1 MKRYMQS
8 NAFFMQYK
16 ATGNIRQFIA
26 SFQLVLM
33 SLIIISGVVFMH
45 KEVKST
51 GEIVMHTHPY
61 DFTKKEKPQETDD
74 QIDYLNVIYQNTYV
88 QTEFTVLEL
97 PVPREVPKTDYGTI
111 CPDVFGITIDHYYLR
126 GPPCVA

>member
-1 MKRYMQS
+1 MQS
-8 NAFFMQYK
+8 KTTRNL
-16 ATGNIRQFIA
+16 RQLIA
-26 SFQLVLM
+26 SFQLALM
-33 SLIIISGVVFMH
+33 SLIILSGVVFMH

-88 QTEFTVLEL
+88 QAEFIILEL
-97 PVPREVPKTDYGTI
+97 PIPREIQTIGYNSI
-111 CPDVFGITIDHYYLR
+111 CPEVSTATNSPYYLR
-126 GPPCVA
+126 GPPFLA

>member
-1 MKRYMQS
+1 MHSITTR
-8 NAFFMQYK
+8 NF
-16 ATGNIRQFIA
+16 RQLIA

-33 SLIIISGVVFMH
+33 SLIIISGVIFMH

-97 PVPREVPKTDYGTI
+97 PIPRDIRPPNYSSI
-111 CPDVFGITIDHYYLR
+111 CPNVFSAPADHYYLR
-126 GPPCVA
+126 GPPCLA

>member
-1 MKRYMQS
+1 MYPKTTRS
-8 NAFFMQYK
+8 P
-16 ATGNIRQFIA
+16 RQLIA
-26 SFQLVLM
+26 LCQLVLM

-61 DFTKKEKPQETDD
+61 DFTKKQKPQETDD
-74 QIDYLNVIYQNTYV
+74 QIEYLNVIYHNTYV

-97 PVPREVPKTDYGTI
+97 PIPREVRQVRYNSF
-111 CPDVFGITIDHYYLR
+111 CPEAITATIDHYHLR
-126 GPPCVA
+126 GPPSLV

>member
-1 MKRYMQS
+1 MELKITR
-8 NAFFMQYK
+8 NL
-16 ATGNIRQFIA
+16 RQFIA
-26 SFQLVLM
+26 SFQLALM
-33 SLIIISGVVFMH
+33 SLIIISGVIFMH

-88 QTEFTVLEL
+88 QTEFLVLEL
-97 PVPREVPKTDYGTI
+97 PLPKEIQRTEHCSI
-111 CPDVFGITIDHYYLR
+111 CPEVATTTSSPYYLR
-126 GPPCVA
+126 GPPDFV

>member
-1 MKRYMQS
+1 MHSRTTKNFRHL
-8 NAFFMQYK
+8 
-16 ATGNIRQFIA
+16 IA

-97 PVPREVPKTDYGTI
+97 PAPLEIQHTNYNTIYPEVPTA
-111 CPDVFGITIDHYYLR
+111 TIDHAYLR
-126 GPPCVA
+126 GPPCLA

>member
-1 MKRYMQS
+1 MQS
-8 NAFFMQYK
+8 KTTRNL
-16 ATGNIRQFIA
+16 RQLIA
-26 SFQLVLM
+26 SVQLVLM
-33 SLIIISGVVFMH
+33 SWIIISGVVFMH

-97 PVPREVPKTDYGTI
+97 PIPKEIQLTVYCSACPEVTTI
-111 CPDVFGITIDHYYLR
+111 TNSPYYLR
-126 GPPCVA
+126 GPPYFV